1 MTNTMEFILLIL
13 LTISII
19 LNIVQ
24 LRKIKI
30 LDRELKDVD
39 ARVSVT
45 KRELAQSRKRLE
57 KMKSE
62 MR

>member
-30 LDRELKDVD
+30 LDKELKDVD